1 MCSRALALRRSAAAV
16 AASRSLILS
25 AARFASFFFARLRA
39 LCSRFLA
46 LRRSMMVASASIAG
60 CCRTKLGDG
69 WSGDG
74 MLCVVGGEVMGC
86 CEWLGS

>member
-1 MCSRALALRRSAAAV
+1 
-16 AASRSLILS
+16 
-25 AARFASFFFARLRA
+25 
-39 LCSRFLA
+39 
-46 LRRSMMVASASIAG
+46 MMVASASIAIAG

-86 CEWLGS
+86 CEWLGHHLPAGIYGFSGSKKNIKFYFPPPRNKTSHLIPKPVPT